1 MLKRLF
7 TILAIVTFIAGSA
20 FSQFKEQSAIKID
33 PNSENSLNNFI
44 SAPRSYGE
52 TASDLLIL
60 TDYDYGGNNSIPNM
74 VNMYDFT
81 GDGKKDLVAVAM
93 QRFDAANRKIKMI
106 VGNRTDGFTDFE
118 VSANNSGWGTLQV
131 GQAGVWNNK
140 AVVWYHN
147 GGNSWYS
154 VTDMTTLTPTL
165 PTNYSVLGNFPSF
178 GYKDNGEV
186 YVGNTTF
193 KRWKST
199 NQVQYDSVGTFNP
212 NKALYP
218 YTDDGLNSECIV
230 KKSPNGQYLANVSC
244 WANGTNGNGGPGLR
258 HPDSTD
264 FVGMNYSSDGGTT
277 WTFTLIGRDGISS
290 VFNRTG
296 YLPIFENFGQ
306 VNFVVDN
313 SGVVHV
319 GINGYG
325 YRITATDTS
334 FGYPAL
340 YWNSRDK
347 KWLAVSSEAVEID
360 YDVANGGAGYTR
372 PGNGLGNS
380 YVVPS
385 ISEDGSKIVMLW
397 QGPEYPGV
405 PGASP
410 ANVWTPTTADPVAI
424 HYTDLYYAVS
434 GDGGISWSAPGKV
447 PNASSQMVQESY
459 PSPNNYLE
467 LTTDSMF
474 VDFLYMIDDIPGT
487 SLFATN
493 NSANNNSSWNYERL
507 ALQKPTTSTVDVTFQ
522 VDMGVQAFKG
532 LFNPATDAVKL
543 AGNFNGWN
551 NGADVMTDPDADT
564 VYTITKSFNPGDT
577 LLFKFIKGA
586 SGWEDDP
593 NRQYVVPGSN
603 STYFAWFNRDS
614 IYRILTPVNFTFQ
627 CNMEFEIVSGRFVP
641 ATDTLSVRG
650 SHNGWSDS
658 WKMAPSVGDP
668 NVYEVT
674 KSYNTFAGEVI
685 NYKYAYKSGA
695 STTWELDPN
704 KTYTV
709 TQPDITSGTATALR
723 TFNDLTLATITN
735 FQSTIKFTVNMAG
748 AISAIN
754 LQPLAPVTDVR
765 LCGANKPL
773 QWPAGGWPNADSILT
788 IKLYDNGTNGDVTA
802 GDNIWSRDV
811 VYPQYSPL
819 RLQYKYGANWG
830 LPTNQ
835 GGNDNENGVGAD
847 HFIDLIPSIRYAIV
861 ANVFGT
867 MGTHPITDVADVLP
881 GIPTVYDLAQN
892 FPNPFNPSTSIRFSI
907 PEAGMVSLKIF
918 NLLGEEV
925 ATVVN
930 EFKNAGNYNVN
941 FDASNLTSGVYVY
954 RITSGNFSTSKKMM
968 LMK

>member
-1 MLKRLF
+1 MLKKLSLIIFILLAIPVLVFAQNKKQVMKKAPIIMEEPVSGSGNVTEYFYSGSDFTTGPNAATWLAVDTMANAFGPAIGALNPVAYDPSANVVAVVHRGRTTYAQGSGELWYNISTNKGVTWTRVPAGINTSNPQIQARYPSMAISNPTGGNLSATTGLFSWPELGAGAFGWVGYGADQPVGAGTTFAGIDQGPPLYSSQVPCWASDNSTWMFWSSDNQTDAAIDVWRTQDFSSVQKYTIASTVFEDGGNATMGGVSKNGVQYLGVLGTFPDPNPASPIVSGWYPGYLKSTDNGATWTPKVCDFRTIPGMTRWDRLF
-7 TILAIVTFIAGSA
+7 DYKKGDTFVSYDADINVDANGYVHIVC
-20 FSQFKEQSAIKID
+20 
-33 PNSENSLNNFI
+33 
-44 SAPRSYGE
+44 
-52 TASDLLIL
+52 
-60 TDYDYGGNNSIPNM
+60 
-74 VNMYDFT
+74 
-81 GDGKKDLVAVAM
+81 
-93 QRFDAANRKIKMI
+93 
-106 VGNRTDGFTDFE
+106 
-118 VSANNSGWGTLQV
+118 
-131 GQAGVWNNK
+131 
-140 AVVWYHN
+140 
-147 GGNSWYS
+147 S
-154 VTDMTTLTPTL
+154 VTDTTI
-165 PTNYSVLGNFPSF
+165 
-178 GYKDNGEV
+178 DNNTGVNAVVELIETATGWDGKV
-186 YVGNTTF
+186 IFEGLEPQAYV
-193 KRWKST
+193 
-199 NQVQYDSVGTFNP
+199 
-212 NKALYP
+212 
-218 YTDDGLNSECIV
+218 
-230 KKSPNGQYLANVSC
+230 
-244 WANGTNGNGGPGLR
+244 GGPGLGQMG
-258 HPDSTD
+258 PAPYLA
-264 FVGMNYSSDGGTT
+264 VNKAGN
-277 WTFTLIGRDGISS
+277 
-290 VFNRTG
+290 VFAC
-296 YLPIFENFGQ
+296 Q
-306 VNFVVDN
+306 WSN
-313 SGVVHV
+313 S
-319 GINGYG
+319 
-325 YRITATDTS
+325 TATS
-334 FGYPAL
+334 PWA
-340 YWNSRDK
+340 
-347 KWLAVSSEAVEID
+347 
-360 YDVANGGAGYTR
+360 DVFIAYRTAAG
-372 PGNGLGNS
+372 N
-380 YVVPS
+380 
-385 ISEDGSKIVMLW
+385 
-397 QGPEYPGV
+397 
-405 PGASP
+405 
-410 ANVWTPTTADPVAI
+410 
-424 HYTDLYYAVS
+424 
-434 GDGGISWSAPGKV
+434 WSAPM
-447 PNASSQMVQESY
+447 NITE
-459 PSPNNYLE
+459 SPNINNTQHHLAPMLE
-467 LTTDSMF
+467 QTGNNLTAFSMYGYVAGVTGPF
-474 VDFLYMIDDIPGT
+474 SDTTQATVIYMAAVPFTIGGGT
-487 SLFATN
+487 
-493 NSANNNSSWNYERL
+493 
-507 ALQKPTTSTVDVTFQ
+507 TVDVTFQ

-564 VYTITKSFNPGDT
+564 IYTITKNLTVGDT

-603 STYFAWFNRDS
+603 STYYAWFNRDS

-695 STTWELDPN
+695 ATTWELDPN

-709 TQPDITSGTATALR
+709 TPANITSGTATALR

-847 HFIDLIPSIRYAIV
+847 HFIDLPSTIRYAIV